1 MSASKEEVARRLRR
15 LQTALFGPSSTEEKL
30 RLVGKLQAASSNQ
43 EEKGLLLK
51 LERALRNLREEEIMA
66 EAASGGGGGKNQA
79 DKEGKADLKA
89 AKQEAE
95 TASKELRRWYG
106 VSFKTIAG
114 ARSLRRL
121 GAGVAGI
128 GLLGAAGYK
137 LFIEQKTINQLQKG
151 TEVPPPIEIRPLPT
165 RPEDESFSDVKNQ
178 SSRQWNLIFISSG
191 VIIFFLLLVNGI
203 LYYHCV
209 VPDVGRGGGGGKS
222 QGQVQGP
229 GPRRVGL

>member
-66 EAASGGGGGKNQA
+66 EAASGGGGGGKNQA

-95 TASKELRRWYG
+95 AASREL
-106 VSFKTIAG
+106 
-114 ARSLRRL
+114 
-121 GAGVAGI
+121 
-128 GLLGAAGYK
+128 
-137 LFIEQKTINQLQKG
+137 
-151 TEVPPPIEIRPLPT
+151 
-165 RPEDESFSDVKNQ
+165 
-178 SSRQWNLIFISSG
+178 
-191 VIIFFLLLVNGI
+191 
-203 LYYHCV
+203 
-209 VPDVGRGGGGGKS
+209 
-222 QGQVQGP
+222 
-229 GPRRVGL
+229 